1 MGKKASLSPL
11 AFQARVLGAKT
22 LSRGG
27 TALTL
32 LLSDE
37 HLKQISRLL
46 ECKRSSYVLEISA
59 VPMKP
64 EAPEQ
69 SKEKHGRAKRVQRYP
84 YRTDS

>member
-1 MGKKASLSPL
+1 MKKAPLSPL

-22 LSRGG
+22 LVHGG

-32 LLSDE
+32 FLSDE

-46 ECKRSSYVLEISA
+46 ECKRSGYVLEISA

-64 EAPEQ
+64 EAPEP
-69 SKEKHGRAKRVQRYP
+69 KEKHVRARRVQRYP
-84 YRTDS
+84 YRTH